1 MNIAANPT
9 FMGVFW
15 GLNHRKDLNHSKC
28 PSGLVIS
35 PSFSWVFYEFSAF
48 FNQILGYW
56 DGE

>member
-1 MNIAANPT
+1 
-9 FMGVFW
+9 MGVFW
-15 GLNHRKDLNHSKC
+15 GLSHRKDLNHSKC